1 MKQIGLLIGKLSHG
15 LDRAMI
21 GTVFLLV
28 AAMVIVTT
36 AQVVF
41 RVFFNALTWSE
52 ELSRYLLVWGTFFGA
67 TLAYKRGN
75 HIAVTFVVDLLPGR
89 VRTAFLILS
98 YLLSMVFFVVIAV
111 QGMKMIQMQVFQI
124 SPAMSLP
131 MKHVYLS
138 IPFSL
143 LIMTIH
149 ALSGMFETF
158 YAEEEK
164 RGAAK

>member
-1 MKQIGLLIGKLSHG
+1 MKQIGLLVGKLSYG
-15 LDRAMI
+15 IDRAMI

-36 AQVVF
+36 LQVVF

-138 IPFSL
+138 IPVSL

-149 ALSGMFETF
+149 ALAGMFETF

>member
-15 LDRAMI
+15 LDRAMV
-21 GTVFLLV
+21 GMVFLLV

-36 AQVVF
+36 LQVVF

-75 HIAVTFVVDLLPGR
+75 HIAVTFMVDMLPGR
-89 VRTAFLILS
+89 VRTTFRILS
-98 YLLSMVFFVVIAV
+98 YLLSMVFFVIIAV
-111 QGMKMIQMQVFQI
+111 QGIKMIQMQVFQI

-138 IPFSL
+138 IPLSL
-143 LIMTIH
+143 MVMSIH
-149 ALSGMFETF
+149 ALSGIFETF
-158 YAEEEK
+158 YEDEAERE
-164 RGAAK
+164 AAR

>member
-1 MKQIGLLIGKLSHG
+1 MKQIGLLIGRLSYG
-15 LDRAMI
+15 LDRAMV
-21 GTVFLLV
+21 GMVFLLV
-28 AAMVIVTT
+28 TAMVIVTT
-36 AQVVF
+36 LQVVF

-75 HIAVTFVVDLLPGR
+75 HIAVTFMVDLLPVR
-89 VRTAFLILS
+89 VRTAFRILS
-98 YLLSMVFFVVIAV
+98 YLLSMVFFVIIAV

-138 IPFSL
+138 IPLSL
-143 LIMTIH
+143 LVMTIH
-149 ALSGMFETF
+149 ALSGIFETF
-158 YAEEEK
+158 YDEAEKE
-164 RGAAK
+164 AA

>member
-1 MKQIGLLIGKLSHG
+1 MKQIGLLIGKLSYG

-36 AQVVF
+36 LQVVF

-75 HIAVTFVVDLLPGR
+75 HIAVTFVIDLLPGR

-138 IPFSL
+138 IPVSL

-149 ALSGMFETF
+149 ALAGIFETF
-158 YAEEEK
+158 YAAEEK
-164 RGAAK
+164 RGAVN

>member
-1 MKQIGLLIGKLSHG
+1 MKQIGLLIGKLSYG

-36 AQVVF
+36 LQVVF

-75 HIAVTFVVDLLPGR
+75 HIAVTFVIDLLPGR
-89 VRTAFLILS
+89 MRTAFLILS

-138 IPFSL
+138 IPLSL
-143 LIMTIH
+143 LVMTIH
-149 ALSGMFETF
+149 ALSGIFETF
-158 YAEEEK
+158 YDEAEKE
-164 RGAAK
+164 AA

>member
-1 MKQIGLLIGKLSHG
+1 MKQIGLLIERLSYG
-15 LDRAMI
+15 LDRAMV
-21 GTVFLLV
+21 GMVFLLV
-28 AAMVIVTT
+28 TAMVIVTT
-36 AQVVF
+36 LQVVF

-75 HIAVTFVVDLLPGR
+75 HIAVTFMVDLLPGR
-89 VRTAFLILS
+89 VRTAFRILS
-98 YLLSMVFFVVIAV
+98 YLLSMIFFVIIAV

-138 IPFSL
+138 IPLSL
-143 LIMTIH
+143 LVMTIH
-149 ALSGMFETF
+149 ALSGIFETF
-158 YAEEEK
+158 YDEAEKE
-164 RGAAK
+164 AA

>member
-36 AQVVF
+36 LQVVF

-138 IPFSL
+138 IPVSL

-149 ALSGMFETF
+149 ALAGMFETF

>member
-1 MKQIGLLIGKLSHG
+1 MKQIGLLIGRLSYG
-15 LDRAMI
+15 LDRAMM
-21 GTVFLLV
+21 GMVFLLV

-36 AQVVF
+36 LQVVF

-75 HIAVTFVVDLLPGR
+75 HIAVTFIVDLLPAR
-89 VRTAFLILS
+89 VRTAFRILS
-98 YLLSMVFFVVIAV
+98 FLLSMVFFVIIAV

-138 IPFSL
+138 IPLSL

-149 ALSGMFETF
+149 ALSGIFETL
-158 YAEEEK
+158 YENEAE
-164 RGAAK
+164 GAK